1 VSEPEAAE
9 TEEVEIEIRA
19 DGPEQID
26 ENGRL
31 ALRALDL
38 ERLRVVAH
46 VLAKSAVLSSYEQ
59 RATAMFD
66 RIEGLADELRRGSRV
81 RRGRQLAREIGDLLL
96 AQARTVG
103 RAEVAEKP
111 ELIWDDPAL
120 DRSYEHL
127 AAEFEL
133 RERDRALAQ
142 DRGRVQ
148 DVETYLGLLLSRQ
161 NIRVEWYIVV
171 LIIVEIALRSTP
183 RGVAERAEPMPG
195 VDQAGRARAQ
205 DCGACG
211 PRANPPSRC
220 VRSAGS
226 ARSARCG
233 PTRGR
238 HARRDDFARHGFDR
252 SAVKRAAREESTV
265 SRNAKASRDPRNCS
279 SGCSDSTRWRRGTR
293 HSSDS
298 ARSRVSSQRPSS
310 SAWRTRTASVTSAVQ
325 VASSPSTRSQRARR
339 PSMASNAKRGGP
351 SLHGSSARNS
361 IPTRRPQVQ
370 EIVRPNAKRASS

>member
-1 VSEPEAAE
+1 MEQLEGTHAHVRARFVGSRLNLRQFETGKPLAVHPLTIRVGERGVAVLFRFGAAALVDVSPIEEAAFYETLAPFVSEPEERPE

-120 DRSYEHL
+120 DRLYEHL

-133 RERDRALAQ
+133 RERDRALA
-142 DRGRVQ
+142 RKIEVASNT
-148 DVETYLGLLLSRQ
+148 VETYLGLLLSRQ

-171 LIIVEIALRSTP
+171 LIVIEIALTLYTLW
-183 RGVAERAEPMPG
+183 
-195 VDQAGRARAQ
+195 GR
-205 DCGACG
+205 
-211 PRANPPSRC
+211 
-220 VRSAGS
+220 
-226 ARSARCG
+226 
-233 PTRGR
+233 
-238 HARRDDFARHGFDR
+238 
-252 SAVKRAAREESTV
+252 
-265 SRNAKASRDPRNCS
+265 
-279 SGCSDSTRWRRGTR
+279 
-293 HSSDS
+293 
-298 ARSRVSSQRPSS
+298 
-310 SAWRTRTASVTSAVQ
+310 
-325 VASSPSTRSQRARR
+325 
-339 PSMASNAKRGGP
+339 
-351 SLHGSSARNS
+351 
-361 IPTRRPQVQ
+361 
-370 EIVRPNAKRASS
+370 